1 MGSLPVSAA
10 QPWQRSR
17 RTETHNARPYTMV
30 EVVGEPVSGWP
41 DHYLRGDRNS
51 YWSNNGRDPAAVAAQ
66 KRPRGLVNHRY
77 NIPEVRF
84 KSVRPLLWVVLVDV
98 AVIAAVRRADF
109 FLIYQQ
115 DRLLMGIWAAI
126 FALTAAQW
134 FMSWRERPYTVSAQW
149 QARLDRMKVAVN
161 IPVYNEDPAL
171 VDRALCALFTQT
183 RLPDEVQV
191 VDDGSSVDYSNVSRY
206 WLSNHPP
213 SCKFSWVRQENQGK
227 KHAQAR
233 TFRDTDA
240 DILVTL
246 DSDTA
251 LERRA
256 IEEGLKPFAD
266 RRVQC
271 VAGLE
276 LAHNHHRNLLT
287 WISGTRSLIW
297 QLLSCSAQS
306 VVGDV
311 LVNRGTFALYR
322 AAVIQDNLNAYL
334 YERFLGH
341 PVHLGDDAALT
352 LFARRRGRAVQQPT
366 AIQLTMYPE
375 NVGHLFRQWTRWM
388 RGSTIRTFWR
398 IRYLPVLSWSWW
410 FTVISLWTFF
420 ASTAAVFA
428 AVILWPTSRAYLG
441 TMLAASGLSSHAQ
454 AVRIF
459 SVLRSD
465 ESWFGRLVSYLL
477 APVIGAWVLLVL
489 RPLRLYGICTCLRQ
503 GWVTRVNKVEVGIGS
518 AADRR
523 PAAQATR
530 ASG

>member
-1 MGSLPVSAA
+1 MAKVVS
-10 QPWQRSR
+10 
-17 RTETHNARPYTMV
+17 
-30 EVVGEPVSGWP
+30 EPVSGWP

-51 YWSNNGRDPAAVAAQ
+51 HGGNNGGDPSALAAR
-66 KRPRGLVNHRY
+66 KRPRGYLGRHY

-98 AVIAAVRRADF
+98 AIVAAVRRADF

-126 FALTAAQW
+126 FVLTAAQW
-134 FMSWRERPYTVSAQW
+134 FMSWRERPFTVSRQW

-171 VDRALCALFTQT
+171 VDRALYALFTQT
-183 RLPDEVQV
+183 RLPDEVQI
-191 VDDGSSVDYSNVSRY
+191 VDDGSSVDYSNLRRY

-276 LAHNHHRNLLT
+276 LAHNHDRNLLT
-287 WISGTRSLIW
+287 RISATRSLVW

-311 LVNRGTFALYR
+311 LVNRGTYALYR
-322 AAVIQDNLNAYL
+322 AAVIQDNLDAYL

-352 LFARRRGRAVQQPT
+352 LFARGRGRAVQQPT
-366 AIQLTMYPE
+366 AIQLSMYPE
-375 NVGHLFRQWTRWM
+375 NLGHLFRQWTRWM
-388 RGSTIRTFWR
+388 RGSTIRTCWR

-465 ESWFGRLVSYLL
+465 ESWFSRLVSYLL
-477 APVIGAWVLLVL
+477 APVVGAWVLVVL
-489 RPLRLYGICTCLRQ
+489 RPLRFYGICTCLRQ
-503 GWVTRVNKVEVGIGS
+503 GWVTRVKKVEVGIGS
-518 AADRR
+518 ARDKR
-523 PAAQATR
+523 PAVPATR
-530 ASG
+530 ARG